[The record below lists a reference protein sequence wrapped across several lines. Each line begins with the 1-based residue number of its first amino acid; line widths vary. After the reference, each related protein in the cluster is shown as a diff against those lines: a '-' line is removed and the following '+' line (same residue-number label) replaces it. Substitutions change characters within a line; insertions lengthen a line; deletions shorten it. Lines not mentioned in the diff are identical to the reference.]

1 MTAIYM
7 DNAAT
12 SFPKPESVYEAVDHF
27 NRYMGGNPGR
37 GSNQQ
42 TLEAGSVLLN
52 TRETLARFFNIKD
65 SADIAFTLNI
75 TESINTGLKG
85 MLRAG
90 DHVITSS
97 MEHNA
102 VARPLNV
109 LRQHG
114 IEWTQVACSQD
125 GSLDPEDVRRAIK
138 KNTRMICILHA
149 SNLTGT
155 IMPIRE
161 IGHIAR
167 NAGVTFLVDSAQTA
181 GVLPIDVELD
191 NIDILTF
198 TGHKGLL
205 GPQGTGG
212 IYISPRIQVKPLKEG
227 GTGSLSE
234 YLEQPDFMPDI
245 LESGTL
251 NTPGIAGL
259 GAGLDFIAE
268 QGLEKIKAREQLLT
282 NQLLDGLQQIPGVT
296 LYGPADSNRRTAVL
310 AFNLDN
316 MDCGEL
322 STYLDYEFGITTR
335 SGLHCSPLAH
345 QTIGT
350 LAQGACRL
358 SPGYFTE
365 HADVIK
371 VLTAIDQLSRRL

>member
-12 SFPKPESVYEAVDHF
+12 SFPKPESVYKAVDHF

-52 TRETLARFFNIKD
+52 TREALARFFNIND
-65 SADIAFTLNI
+65 SGDIAFTLNI
-75 TESINTGLKG
+75 TESINIGLKG
-85 MLRAG
+85 MLRPG

-109 LRQHG
+109 LRRQG
-114 IEWTQVACSQD
+114 IEWTQVACGQD
-125 GSLDPEDVRRAIK
+125 GSLDPDDLRRAIK

-167 NAGVTFLVDSAQTA
+167 NAGVTFMVDSAQTA
-181 GVLPIDVELD
+181 GVLPIDTELD
-191 NIDILTF
+191 NIDILAF

-234 YLEQPDFMPDI
+234 YLEQPDFMPDV

-259 GAGLDFIAE
+259 GAGLDFIVK
-268 QGLEKIKAREQLLT
+268 QGLEKIKDHEQLLT

-296 LYGPADSNRRTAVL
+296 LYGPADSNQRTAVL
-310 AFNLDN
+310 AFNLNN

-322 STYLDYEFGITTR
+322 STYLDYKFGITTR
-335 SGLHCSPLAH
+335 SGLHCAPLAH

-350 LAQGACRL
+350 LAKGACRL
-358 SPGYFTE
+358 SPGYFTD
-365 HADVIK
+365 HDDVFK
-371 VLTAIDQLSRRL
+371 VLTAIDQLSRRS